1 VSKVGLVLDFLE
13 DGRWHEV
20 KELKQSLNL
29 NDDELQEIIG
39 FLSNYELAEFDGKK
53 EMVRINRD
61 FQKLR
66 DLNAA

>member
-1 VSKVGLVLDFLE
+1 VSKIDLVLEILE

-39 FLSNYELAEFDGKK
+39 FLSNYELAEFDGMK

>member
-1 VSKVGLVLDFLE
+1 VSKIGLVLDFLE

-20 KELKQSLNL
+20 KELKRSLNL
-29 NDDELQEIIG
+29 NEDELQEIIG
-39 FLSNYELAEFDGKK
+39 FLSNYELAEFDGMR